1 MNKGKGGIA
10 TTGRIRRT
18 TMGDERRRE
27 TGSERGTQVKTLIT
41 GTKRSTGIAEAM
53 TLTRCCLN
61 TTLYSSDLNK
71 IFRLPNPD
79 FQNLPPSPTLHPLDS
94 PLWGCCCYQYELNMF
109 MQIWHWAHAV
119 TRPELL
125 WTLESPFFKTCSLC
139 TFCHVSIAGDIAE
152 TLPLG
157 TENKVRNCL
166 RLCGDRQRQR
176 QCTVCLLIWLFKEA
190 TVQHCA
196 SWFLNVDFETLC
208 RAIVYYC
215 SHSLDLVQN
224 LSNKKK

>member
-18 TMGDERRRE
+18 MMGDERRRE

-41 GTKRSTGIAEAM
+41 GTKQSTGIAEAT

-79 FQNLPPSPTLHPLDS
+79 FLLQNIPPSPNLHPLDS

-109 MQIWHWAHAV
+109 MQIWDWAHAA

-139 TFCHVSIAGDIAE
+139 TFPSATAMSLLQE
-152 TLPLG
+152 TL
-157 TENKVRNCL
+157 L
-166 RLCGDRQRQR
+166 RLF
-176 QCTVCLLIWLFKEA
+176 LLGLK
-190 TVQHCA
+190 T
-196 SWFLNVDFETLC
+196 
-208 RAIVYYC
+208 
-215 SHSLDLVQN
+215 
-224 LSNKKK
+224 K